1 MNMKTSSPSKRN
13 FCDCIKF
20 GFTIVEMLVVIAV
33 ISIIM
38 AIALPPLH
46 RWIVRYKV
54 NQETAVIY
62 NTLTEMRFRSLAGK
76 NGRFWG
82 ASFTTNSMTT
92 FSWNDKNFDG
102 LVTSD
107 EQETLSTYNLNYAL
121 VSSPAL
127 LWFDSRGI
135 ARRATGGF
143 YIQTIQINTS
153 VLPSGLSTYDCIA
166 ISANRIR
173 EGKYDSNKSP
183 KCTIK

>member
-1 MNMKTSSPSKRN
+1 MNIKTSLSSKKD
-13 FCDCIKF
+13 FCDCIKS
-20 GFTIVEMLVVIAV
+20 GFTIVEVLIVVAV
-33 ISIIM
+33 ILITM

-54 NQETAVIY
+54 NQETATIY

-76 NGRFWG
+76 NGKFWG

-107 EQETLSTYNLNYAL
+107 EEKTLSTYNLNYAL

-127 LWFDSRGI
+127 LWFDSRGV
-135 ARRATGGF
+135 ARRKTGGF
-143 YIQTIQINTS
+143 YIQTIQIDT
-153 VLPSGLSTYDCIA
+153 SGLPNSLDSYDCIA

-173 EGKYDSNKSP
+173 EGKLSGGTCNAS
-183 KCTIK
+183 